1 MKITT
6 VREGSGSM
14 KGLTHTASIDSMMKL
29 GKLKKNL
36 ERSKI
41 VSVVRSF
48 WAFEALSRIG
58 RKI

>member
-1 MKITT
+1 M
-6 VREGSGSM
+6 
-14 KGLTHTASIDSMMKL
+14 DSMMKL